1 MLFLAGV
8 GRATLLDGERL
19 VATANT
25 LIDSSITIG
34 ISFEDLRAGMGNKLY
49 GRYAHTSTFDLKLTD
64 AMFSLEYLAMN
75 TGSDV
80 VLGGDAMKDEK
91 LSVGTDGKVTL
102 SQKAVPMVGSK
113 TYAYARLA
121 GTDAAY
127 QRYEVAADNT
137 ITLSEKSEAGKAAL
151 EACVRYMYHN
161 DVASKIIISANFIPA
176 TLTCILEA
184 NLYNGGSCDVSTST
198 LAGKVIIKV
207 PRFMLNGSQELS
219 MSASGVSNTSIEGSA
234 LASGCAGCDG
244 DGVYAEIVQVLENK
258 TAANMFS
265 SIIIEDKEQTAA
277 VGSKI
282 ELNVYACP
290 VDGAPIKLN
299 PDQYTV
305 DGGTAADFENG
316 VLTVK
321 AAGDVTVTF
330 KLNESLTDTMKIA
343 LPVGG

>member
-1 MLFLAGV
+1 
-8 GRATLLDGERL
+8 
-19 VATANT
+19 
-25 LIDSSITIG
+25 
-34 ISFEDLRAGMGNKLY
+34 MGNKLY

-80 VLGGDAMKDEK
+80 ELGGDAMKDEK
-91 LSVGTDGKVTL
+91 LTVSEGKVTL
-102 SQKAVPMVGSK
+102 SYKAVPMVGN
-113 TYAYARLA
+113 TNVYAYVKKS
-121 GTDAAY
+121 GTDEGY
-127 QRYEVAADNT
+127 QRYAVTGTGVNEV
-137 ITLSEKSEAGKAAL
+137 TLDESLNDSEV
-151 EACVRYMYHN
+151 CVRYMYHN
-161 DVASKIIISANFIPA
+161 DIASKITISANFIPK

-184 NLYNGGSCDVSTST
+184 NLYNGGSCDVETST

-258 TAANMFS
+258 TAADMFS
-265 SIIIEDKEQTAA
+265 SIVIEDKNQTAKE
-277 VGSKI
+277 GDKI

-299 PDQYTV
+299 PDQYSVAVTS
-305 DGGTAADFENG
+305 GASTYANG
-316 VLTVK
+316 VVTVK
-321 AAGDVTVTF
+321 DTSVITVKF
-330 KLNESLTDTMKIA
+330 VPNDKLSDTMNIT
-343 LPVGG
+343 VGG

>member
-34 ISFEDLRAGMGNKLY
+34 ISFEDLRAGQGNKLY

-80 VLGGDAMKDEK
+80 ELGGDAMKDEK
-91 LSVGTDGKVTL
+91 LTVAGGKVTL
-102 SQKAVPMVGSK
+102 SYKAVPMVGN
-113 TYAYARLA
+113 TNVYAYVKKS
-121 GTDAAY
+121 GTDEGY
-127 QRYEVAADNT
+127 QRYAVTGAGVNEVALDESLND
-137 ITLSEKSEAGKAAL
+137 SEV
-151 EACVRYMYHN
+151 CVRYMYHN
-161 DVASKIIISANFIPA
+161 DIASKITISANFIPK

-184 NLYNGGSCDVSTST
+184 NLYNGGSCDVETST

-258 TAANMFS
+258 TAADMFA
-265 SIIIEDKEQTAA
+265 SIVIEDKNQTAKA
-277 VGSKI
+277 GDKI

-299 PDQYTV
+299 PKQYSVAVTTGSSTYANGIVTV
-305 DGGTAADFENG
+305 ADTS
-316 VLTVK
+316 VVTVK
-321 AAGDVTVTF
+321 FVPND
-330 KLNESLTDTMKIA
+330 KLSDTMNITVA
-343 LPVGG
+343 

>member
-34 ISFEDLRAGMGNKLY
+34 ISFEDLRAGMRNKLY

-80 VLGGDAMKDEK
+80 ELGGDAMKDEK
-91 LSVGTDGKVTL
+91 LTVSNGKVTL
-102 SQKAVPMVGSK
+102 SHEAKPMVGN
-113 TYAYARLA
+113 TNVYAQVKKS
-121 GTDAAY
+121 GTDEGY
-127 QRYEVAADNT
+127 QRYAVTNKKEVALDASLND
-137 ITLSEKSEAGKAAL
+137 SEV
-151 EACVRYMYHN
+151 CVRYMYHN
-161 DVASKIIISANFIPA
+161 DIASKITISANFIPK

-184 NLYNGGSCDVSTST
+184 NLYNGGSCDVETST

-258 TAANMFS
+258 TAADMFA
-265 SIIIEDKEQTAA
+265 SIVIEDKNQTAKA
-277 VGSKI
+277 GDKI

-299 PDQYTV
+299 PDQYNV
-305 DGGTAADFENG
+305 GDTAAADYANG
-316 VLTVK
+316 ILTVK

-330 KLNESLTDTMKIA
+330 SLNNKLTDKMTITLA
-343 LPVGG
+343 Q

>member
-8 GRATLLDGERL
+8 GRATLFDGERL

-25 LIDSSITIG
+25 LIDSSITIR
-34 ISFEDLRAGMGNKLY
+34 ISFEDLRAGMRNKLY
-49 GRYAHTSTFDLKLTD
+49 GRYAHTSTFDLKLTV

-80 VLGGDAMKDEK
+80 TLGGDAMKDEK
-91 LSVGTDGKVTL
+91 LTVSNGKVTL
-102 SQKAVPMVGSK
+102 SYEAKPMVGN
-113 TYAYARLA
+113 TNVYAYVKKS
-121 GTDAAY
+121 GTDEGY
-127 QRYEVAADNT
+127 QRYAVTNKKEVALDASLNV
-137 ITLSEKSEAGKAAL
+137 SEV
-151 EACVRYMYHN
+151 CVRYMYHN
-161 DVASKIIISANFIPA
+161 DIASKITISANFIPK

-184 NLYNGGSCDVSTST
+184 NLYNGGSCDVETST

-258 TAANMFS
+258 TAADMFA
-265 SIIIEDKEQTAA
+265 SIVIEDKNQEASA
-277 VGSKI
+277 NDVI

-290 VDGAPIKLN
+290 VDGAPIKLSYS
-299 PDQYTV
+299 QYSITPNNDV
-305 DGGTAADFENG
+305 FTDNKNGTI
-316 VLTVK
+316 TVK
-321 AAGDVTVTF
+321 TAGSVVVTAFDGAFTDS
-330 KLNESLTDTMKIA
+330 LNITLKR
-343 LPVGG
+343 

>member
-34 ISFEDLRAGMGNKLY
+34 ISFEDLRAGQGNKLY

-80 VLGGDAMKDEK
+80 ELGGDAMKDEK
-91 LSVGTDGKVTL
+91 LTVSEGKVTL
-102 SQKAVPMVGSK
+102 SYKAVPMVGN
-113 TYAYARLA
+113 TNVYAYVKKS
-121 GTDAAY
+121 GTDEGY
-127 QRYEVAADNT
+127 QRYAVTGTGVNEV
-137 ITLSEKSEAGKAAL
+137 TLDESLNDSEV
-151 EACVRYMYHN
+151 CVRYMYHN
-161 DVASKIIISANFIPA
+161 DIASKITISANFIPK

-184 NLYNGGSCDVSTST
+184 NLYNGGSCDVETST

-258 TAANMFS
+258 TAADMFS
-265 SIIIEDKEQTAA
+265 SIVIEDKNQTAKE
-277 VGSKI
+277 GDKI

-299 PDQYTV
+299 PDQYSVAVTS
-305 DGGTAADFENG
+305 GASTYANG
-316 VLTVK
+316 VVTVK
-321 AAGDVTVTF
+321 DTSVITVKF
-330 KLNESLTDTMKIA
+330 VPNDKLSDTMNIT
-343 LPVGG
+343 VGG

>member
-34 ISFEDLRAGMGNKLY
+34 ISFEDLRAGMRNKLY

-80 VLGGDAMKDEK
+80 ELGGDAMKDEK
-91 LSVGTDGKVTL
+91 LTVSNGKVTL
-102 SQKAVPMVGSK
+102 SYEAKPMVGN
-113 TYAYARLA
+113 TNVYAYVKKS
-121 GTDAAY
+121 GTDEGY
-127 QRYEVAADNT
+127 QRYAVTNKKEVALDASLND
-137 ITLSEKSEAGKAAL
+137 SEV
-151 EACVRYMYHN
+151 CVRYMYHN
-161 DVASKIIISANFIPA
+161 DLASKITISANFIPK

-184 NLYNGGSCDVSTST
+184 NLYNGGSCDVETST

-258 TAANMFS
+258 TAADMFA
-265 SIIIEDKEQTAA
+265 SIVIEDKNQTAKA
-277 VGSKI
+277 GDKI

-299 PDQYTV
+299 PDQYEV
-305 DGGTAADFENG
+305 GDTAAADYANG
-316 VLTVK
+316 ILTVK

-330 KLNESLTDTMKIA
+330 GLNNKLTDKMTITLA
-343 LPVGG
+343 R

>member
-34 ISFEDLRAGMGNKLY
+34 ISFEDLRAGMRNKLY

-80 VLGGDAMKDEK
+80 ELGGDAMKDEK
-91 LSVGTDGKVTL
+91 LTVSNGKVTL
-102 SQKAVPMVGSK
+102 SHEAKPMVGN
-113 TYAYARLA
+113 TNVYAYVKKS
-121 GTDAAY
+121 GTDEGY
-127 QRYEVAADNT
+127 QRYAVTNKKEVALDASLND
-137 ITLSEKSEAGKAAL
+137 SEV
-151 EACVRYMYHN
+151 CVRYMYHN
-161 DVASKIIISANFIPA
+161 DIASKITISANFIPK

-184 NLYNGGSCDVSTST
+184 NLYNGGSCDVETST

-258 TAANMFS
+258 TAADMFA
-265 SIIIEDKEQTAA
+265 SIVIEDKNQTAKA
-277 VGSKI
+277 GDKI

-299 PDQYTV
+299 PDQYNV
-305 DGGTAADFENG
+305 GDTAAADYANG
-316 VLTVK
+316 ILTVK

-330 KLNESLTDTMKIA
+330 SLNNKLTDKMTITLA
-343 LPVGG
+343 Q

>member
-25 LIDSSITIG
+25 LIDSSITIR
-34 ISFEDLRAGMGNKLY
+34 ISFEDLRAGMRNKLY

-80 VLGGDAMKDEK
+80 TLGGDAMKDEK
-91 LSVGTDGKVTL
+91 LTVSNGKVTL
-102 SQKAVPMVGSK
+102 SYEAKPMVGNTN
-113 TYAYARLA
+113 TYAYVKKS
-121 GTDAAY
+121 GTDEGY
-127 QRYEVAADNT
+127 QRYPVTNKKEVALDASLND
-137 ITLSEKSEAGKAAL
+137 SEV
-151 EACVRYMYHN
+151 CVRYMYHN
-161 DVASKIIISANFIPA
+161 DIASKITISANFIPK

-184 NLYNGGSCDVSTST
+184 NLYNGGSCDVETST

-234 LASGCAGCDG
+234 LASGCAGCEG

-258 TAANMFS
+258 TAADMFA
-265 SIIIEDKEQTAA
+265 SIVIEDKNQTAKA
-277 VGSKI
+277 GDKI

-299 PDQYTV
+299 PNQFNVT
-305 DGGTAADFENG
+305 GEAATYDNG
-316 VLTVK
+316 LLTVK

-330 KLNESLTDTMKIA
+330 KLNTNLTDKMTITLA
-343 LPVGG
+343 Q

>member
-1 MLFLAGV
+1 M
-8 GRATLLDGERL
+8 
-19 VATANT
+19 
-25 LIDSSITIG
+25 IDSSITIG
-34 ISFEDLRAGMGNKLY
+34 ISFEDLRAGQGNKLY

-80 VLGGDAMKDEK
+80 ELGGDAMKDEK
-91 LSVGTDGKVTL
+91 LTVSEGKVTL
-102 SQKAVPMVGSK
+102 SYEAKPMVGN
-113 TYAYARLA
+113 TNVYAYVKKS
-121 GTDAAY
+121 GTDEGY
-127 QRYEVAADNT
+127 QRYAVTNNKEVVLDASLND
-137 ITLSEKSEAGKAAL
+137 SEV
-151 EACVRYMYHN
+151 CVRYMYHN
-161 DVASKIIISANFIPA
+161 DIASKITISANFIPK

-184 NLYNGGSCDVSTST
+184 NLYNGGSCDVETST

-258 TAANMFS
+258 TAADMFAT
-265 SIIIEDKEQTAA
+265 IVIEDKNQTAKK
-277 VGSKI
+277 GDKI

-299 PDQYTV
+299 PDQY
-305 DGGTAADFENG
+305 N
-316 VLTVK
+316 
-321 AAGDVTVTF
+321 VTVTPADAYS
-330 KLNESLTDTMKIA
+330 NGIITI
-343 LPVGG
+343 P

>member
-75 TGSDV
+75 TGSEV
-80 VLGGDAMKDEK
+80 ELGGDAMKDEK
-91 LSVGTDGKVTL
+91 LTADATGKVTL
-102 SQKAVPMVGSK
+102 SYKAVPMVGN
-113 TYAYARLA
+113 TNVYAYIKKS
-121 GTDAAY
+121 GTDEGY
-127 QRYEVAADNT
+127 QRYAVTGDGVNEVSLGESMKDA
-137 ITLSEKSEAGKAAL
+137 EV
-151 EACVRYMYHN
+151 CVRYMYHN
-161 DVASKIIISANFIPA
+161 DIASKITISANFIPK

-184 NLYNGGSCDVSTST
+184 NLYNGGSCDVETST

-258 TAANMFS
+258 TAADMFA
-265 SIIIEDKEQTAA
+265 SIVIEDKNQTAKA
-277 VGSKI
+277 GDKI

-299 PDQYTV
+299 PDQYNVAVTTGSSTYANGIVTV
-305 DGGTAADFENG
+305 ADTS
-316 VLTVK
+316 VVTVK
-321 AAGDVTVTF
+321 FVPND
-330 KLNESLTDTMKIA
+330 KLSDTMNITVA
-343 LPVGG
+343 

>member
-80 VLGGDAMKDEK
+80 ELGGDAMKDEK
-91 LSVGTDGKVTL
+91 LTVSEGKVTL
-102 SQKAVPMVGSK
+102 SYKAVPMVGN
-113 TYAYARLA
+113 TNVYAYVKKS
-121 GTDAAY
+121 GTDEGY
-127 QRYEVAADNT
+127 QRYAVTGTGVNEV
-137 ITLSEKSEAGKAAL
+137 TLDESLNDSEV
-151 EACVRYMYHN
+151 CVRYMYHN
-161 DVASKIIISANFIPA
+161 DIASKITISANFIPK

-184 NLYNGGSCDVSTST
+184 NLYNGGSCDVETST

-258 TAANMFS
+258 TAADMFS
-265 SIIIEDKEQTAA
+265 SIVIEDKNQTAKE
-277 VGSKI
+277 GDKI

-299 PDQYTV
+299 PDQYSVAVTS
-305 DGGTAADFENG
+305 GASTYANG
-316 VLTVK
+316 VVTVK
-321 AAGDVTVTF
+321 DTSVITVKF
-330 KLNESLTDTMKIA
+330 VPNDKLSDTMNIT
-343 LPVGG
+343 VGG

>member
-80 VLGGDAMKDEK
+80 ELGGDAMKNEK
-91 LSVGTDGKVTL
+91 LTVSEGKVTL
-102 SQKAVPMVGSK
+102 FYKAVPMVGN
-113 TYAYARLA
+113 TNVYAYVKKS
-121 GTDAAY
+121 GTDEGY
-127 QRYEVAADNT
+127 QRYAVTGTGVNEV
-137 ITLSEKSEAGKAAL
+137 TLDESLNDSEV
-151 EACVRYMYHN
+151 CVRYMYHN
-161 DVASKIIISANFIPA
+161 DIASKITISANFIPK

-184 NLYNGGSCDVSTST
+184 NLYNGGSCDVETST

-258 TAANMFS
+258 TAADMFS
-265 SIIIEDKEQTAA
+265 SIVIEDKNQTAKE
-277 VGSKI
+277 GDKI

-299 PDQYTV
+299 PDQYSVAVTS
-305 DGGTAADFENG
+305 GASTYANG
-316 VLTVK
+316 VVTVK
-321 AAGDVTVTF
+321 DTSVITVKF
-330 KLNESLTDTMKIA
+330 VPNDKLSDTMNIT
-343 LPVGG
+343 VGG

>member
-1 MLFLAGV
+1 M
-8 GRATLLDGERL
+8 GRATLFDGERL

-80 VLGGDAMKDEK
+80 ELGGDAMKDEK
-91 LSVGTDGKVTL
+91 LTVSEGKVTL
-102 SQKAVPMVGSK
+102 SYKAVPMVGN
-113 TYAYARLA
+113 TNVYAYVKKS
-121 GTDAAY
+121 GTDEGY
-127 QRYEVAADNT
+127 QRYAVTGVGVNEV
-137 ITLSEKSEAGKAAL
+137 TLDESLNNSEV
-151 EACVRYMYHN
+151 CVRYMYHN
-161 DVASKIIISANFIPA
+161 DIASKITISANFIPK

-184 NLYNGGSCDVSTST
+184 NLYNGGSCDVETST

-258 TAANMFS
+258 TAADMFA
-265 SIIIEDKEQTAA
+265 SIVVEDKNQSAKA
-277 VGSKI
+277 GDKI

-290 VDGAPIKLN
+290 VDGAPIKLAV
-299 PDQYTV
+299 DQYDV
-305 DGGTAADFENG
+305 AAGTAGSYANG
-316 VLTVK
+316 VLTV
-321 AAGDVTVTF
+321 AATGDVTVTF
-330 KLNESLTDTMKIA
+330 KLNNKLKDTMKIT
-343 LPVGG
+343 VG

>member
-1 MLFLAGV
+1 M
-8 GRATLLDGERL
+8 
-19 VATANT
+19 
-25 LIDSSITIG
+25 IDSSITIR
-34 ISFEDLRAGMGNKLY
+34 ISFEDLRAGQGNKLY

-80 VLGGDAMKDEK
+80 ELGGDAMKDEK
-91 LSVGTDGKVTL
+91 LTVSEGKVTL
-102 SQKAVPMVGSK
+102 SYKAVPMVGN
-113 TYAYARLA
+113 TNVYAYVKKS
-121 GTDAAY
+121 GTDEGY
-127 QRYEVAADNT
+127 QRYAVTGTGVNEV
-137 ITLSEKSEAGKAAL
+137 TLDESLNDSEV
-151 EACVRYMYHN
+151 CVRYMYHN
-161 DVASKIIISANFIPA
+161 DIASKITISANFIPK

-184 NLYNGGSCDVSTST
+184 NLYNGGSCDVETST

-258 TAANMFS
+258 TAADMFS
-265 SIIIEDKEQTAA
+265 SIVIEDKNQTAKE
-277 VGSKI
+277 GDKI

-299 PDQYTV
+299 PDQYSVAVTS
-305 DGGTAADFENG
+305 GASTYANG
-316 VLTVK
+316 VVTVK
-321 AAGDVTVTF
+321 DTSVITVKF
-330 KLNESLTDTMKIA
+330 VPNDKLSDTMNIT
-343 LPVGG
+343 VGG